1 MHRLSRLAAS
11 AALLSL
17 ATPAFADRLWLL
29 PSVTSVSGNNAWVT
43 IDAGVSNDVFV
54 ADHALRLDA
63 LRIVAPDGTAAQP
76 ETPASLHSR
85 SVFDVKL
92 DKPGTWKIGTT
103 QAMVMGSFKVGEVE
117 WRVGGRRGG
126 GGPGGAGGASGP
138 AGAARPAVEA
148 RPGGGEVRPGGFQP
162 RPSVATI
169 ADIPANATD
178 IKLTEVTGQ
187 NNVFVTSGA
196 PTTTV
201 FQTTGKGLE
210 MVPVTHPDEL
220 ASNEPARFRFLVDG
234 KPAAGLKVT
243 LIPGGARFRESDGA
257 FDVTTGADGVANITW
272 PMAGMYWMN
281 ATTTD
286 NHPSEPRASER
297 RMSYTA
303 TLEVVAP

>member
-1 MHRLSRLAAS
+1 MHPFSRFAVS
-11 AALLSL
+11 AALLAL

-43 IDAGVSNDVFV
+43 VDAGVSNDVFV
-54 ADHALRLDA
+54 ADHALRLDT
-63 LRIVAPDGTAAQP
+63 LRIIAPDGTVAQP
-76 ETPASLHSR
+76 ETPVTLHSR
-85 SVFDVKL
+85 AVFDVKL

-103 QAMVMGSFKVGEVE
+103 QTMVIGSFKVGDVE
-117 WRVGGRRGG
+117 WRVGGRRGP
-126 GGPGGAGGASGP
+126 GGPGA
-138 AGAARPAVEA
+138 AARPTGEA
-148 RPGGGEVRPGGFQP
+148 RPGGEGRPAGGDPRSGGFQP
-162 RPSVATI
+162 RPSVATV
-169 ADIPANATD
+169 AEIPANATD
-178 IKLTEVTGQ
+178 IKLTEVIGQ
-187 NNVFVTSGA
+187 NNVFVTAGA

-210 MVPVTHPDEL
+210 MVPITHPDEL

-234 KPAAGLKVT
+234 KPAAALKVT
-243 LIPGGARFRESDGA
+243 LIPGGARFRENDGA
-257 FDVTTGADGVANITW
+257 FDVTTGADGVAQVKW

-286 NHPSEPRASER
+286 THPAELRASER

>member
-1 MHRLSRLAAS
+1 MKGLVMRLFPRLAAS
-11 AALLSL
+11 AVLLSL

-29 PSVTSVSGNNAWVT
+29 PSVTSVSGNTAWVT
-43 IDAGVSNDVFV
+43 VDAGVSNDVFV
-54 ADHALRLDA
+54 ADHALRLDT
-63 LRIVAPDGTAAQP
+63 LKIVAPDGTAVQP
-76 ETPASLHSR
+76 ETPATLHSR

-103 QAMVMGSFKVGEVE
+103 QAMVMGSFKVGDVE
-117 WRVGGRRGG
+117 WRVGGRRGPAAPG
-126 GGPGGAGGASGP
+126 GASQPVGATPPAGPGGGD
-138 AGAARPAVEA
+138 ARPA
-148 RPGGGEVRPGGFQP
+148 GFQP

-169 ADIPANATD
+169 AEIPANATD
-178 IKLTEVTGQ
+178 IKLTEVIGQ
-187 NNVFVTSGA
+187 NNVFVTAGA

-220 ASNEPARFRFLVDG
+220 ASNEPARFRFLADG

-243 LIPGGARFRESDGA
+243 LVPGGARFRERDGA
-257 FDVTTGADGVANITW
+257 FEVTTGADGVAAITW

-281 ATTTD
+281 ATITD
-286 NHPSEPRASER
+286 THPSEPRATER